1 MITKFSLFFR
11 YPDMFVE
18 KQCAKCYSSNNVLGC
33 RTEDGIS
40 QTESC
45 SQLVYFVQVLR
56 MTDQY
61 DTASNDQTCKYEDSL
76 QELTNGC
83 GCFANVLTPGPE

>member
-1 MITKFSLFFR
+1 
-11 YPDMFVE
+11 MFVE
-18 KQCAKCYSSNNVLGC
+18 KQCAKCYLSNNVLGC

-61 DTASNDQTCKYEDSL
+61 DTASNDQTCKYEASI
-76 QELTNGC
+76 QELGNSC
-83 GCFANVLTPGPE
+83 GCFANVLSPDPV